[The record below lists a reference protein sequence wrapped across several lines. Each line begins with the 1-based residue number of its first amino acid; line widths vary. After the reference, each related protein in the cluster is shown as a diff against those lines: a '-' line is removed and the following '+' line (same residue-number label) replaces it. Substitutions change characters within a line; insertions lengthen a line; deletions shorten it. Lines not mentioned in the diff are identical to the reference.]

1 MSTVNFSCGAVVY
14 RHTGSVPQ
22 ILLIKQSLSDDS
34 WGIPKGR
41 MEAGE
46 TYTET
51 AIRETLEEAGID
63 IRVIMQLPHAYIE
76 RKNYRKVIVP
86 FLAVQTC
93 DREPRTDHENSEVV
107 QVGWFDTI
115 NLPRIYYHQRSIID
129 AALIVLGA

>member
-1 MSTVNFSCGAVVY
+1 MSPVNFSCGAVVY
-14 RHTGSVPQ
+14 RHTGAVPQ
-22 ILLIKQSLSDDS
+22 ILLIKQSLSDDA

-107 QVGWFDTI
+107 QVGWFDTT

>member
-1 MSTVNFSCGAVVY
+1 MY

-129 AALIVLGA
+129 AALLILGIQHEP